1 MNIKDILLSQKKEL
15 TATRGKNYIKRNV
28 KLEALDKPLIKV
40 IAGPRRAGKSFFAIH
55 ELVEAG
61 YVNFDDE
68 RIINLKNYDET
79 IEAVKNIYKNPR
91 TIFLDEIQNLSGWE
105 LFVNRLQ
112 RQNYNLVISGSNANL
127 LSRELSTHLTGRHI
141 NILILPFSFKEYL
154 DFFDKQYTEPEIKAK
169 FETYVENGGYPEPLV
184 YGLDYKDYLKTLF
197 DSILFKDIVKRYSI
211 RYPKELE
218 NLAKQLVSNFC
229 GQFSY
234 GKLRKTTDIGS
245 VHTVKKYV
253 GCLEETFLIFALKRF
268 SFKVKEQ
275 EKANRKIYVLD
286 NGFINAVSFS
296 FSENS
301 GRLYEN
307 LVAIELK
314 KRELKGELELFYYMN
329 DYEVDFV
336 IKKGKKVTQLIQVCF
351 ALDNEDTK
359 QREIRGLLYGSRDL
373 KCDKLIVITRSRE
386 GTETVSWFG
395 MKKEISYIPLWKW
408 PLEGSS

>member
-154 DFFDKQYTEPEIKAK
+154 DFFDKQYTEPEIKTK